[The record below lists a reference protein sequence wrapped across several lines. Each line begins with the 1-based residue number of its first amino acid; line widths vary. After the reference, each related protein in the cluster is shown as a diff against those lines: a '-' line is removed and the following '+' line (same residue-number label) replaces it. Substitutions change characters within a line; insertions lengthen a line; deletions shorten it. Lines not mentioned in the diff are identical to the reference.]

1 MLSNRRNTRIHS
13 FKLFPENSTILSW
26 LVTKCTLFTWWQIAQ
41 LSALNEHILLL
52 VNWEGGILIA
62 SVEWHCTMLC
72 INNGWTLTF
81 VQNVGNLHTEHT
93 HQAPDKPF
101 TERNLIVDCKRCL
114 LSFQSPC
121 CPADLGNLL
130 QTGNCCQNWFISDQ
144 GVWLMMAC
152 FERTLQFCT
161 KLKSVCHQQGPSQEK
176 CQFFLGF
183 SPVGHFASWHC
194 SWDTFCKLLVSL
206 GDFCSRTF
214 ELMGSIPACVKHENV
229 SVQTC
234 AHAMHA
240 YKIGFALHPGF

>member
-1 MLSNRRNTRIHS
+1 MLSNRGNTRIHS

-72 INNGWTLTF
+72 INNGRTLTF

-161 KLKSVCHQQGPSQEK
+161 KIKVCLSSTRAITWKTPIFSGVFTCWTLRIMTLFMRNILQTPGFIGRLLQQNFWAHGFNSCL
-176 CQFFLGF
+176 CQT
-183 SPVGHFASWHC
+183 
-194 SWDTFCKLLVSL
+194 WDCQCANL
-206 GDFCSRTF
+206 CSRH
-214 ELMGSIPACVKHENV
+214 ACIQN
-229 SVQTC
+229 
-234 AHAMHA
+234 
-240 YKIGFALHPGF
+240 